1 MSFLDNLR
9 HNLPHAT
16 RPQQHKDL
24 DATAPNGEQGGVVVS
39 ARAGVDAVAGA
50 IERAGL
56 TEPATLALEVGKPL
70 SWLGGQML
78 WVFQPFADVLGMR
91 ARSGPLSV
99 EVVARMMEQEGSTD
113 ALLER
118 LDAGVKSRKRE
129 GGADGL

>member
-24 DATAPNGEQGGVVVS
+24 GALATNGEQGSVEVP
-39 ARAGVDAVAGA
+39 ARADVDVVAAA

-78 WVFQPFADVLGMR
+78 WVFQPFADVLGIR
-91 ARSGPLSV
+91 ARKGPLSV
-99 EVVARMMEQEGSTD
+99 EGVARMLEQEGGTD

-118 LDAGVKSRKRE
+118 LDAGVKSRKR
-129 GGADGL
+129 GGRR